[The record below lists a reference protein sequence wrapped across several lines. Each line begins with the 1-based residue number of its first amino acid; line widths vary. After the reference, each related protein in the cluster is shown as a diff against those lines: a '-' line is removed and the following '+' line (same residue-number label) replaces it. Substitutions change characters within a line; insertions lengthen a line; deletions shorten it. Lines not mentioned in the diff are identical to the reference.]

1 MKELAFKLTTGIVML
16 NGLGQLAASQIH
28 ILTSTKIFASEIG
41 FYLFLFIIFG
51 LVASFNVLL
60 LEKIQ
65 GMIFFV
71 VSCWITAGAG
81 YIYLKILQADLA
93 TQKALTMAEASDSLL
108 LVMMSIAIC
117 LVASL
122 VIPLLGWDKLKPTR
136 I

>member
-1 MKELAFKLTTGIVML
+1 MKELAFKLTTGIVLL

-41 FYLFLFIIFG
+41 IYLFLFIIFG
-51 LVASFNVLL
+51 LVTSFNVFL

-71 VSCWITAGAG
+71 VSCWVTAGAG

-93 TQKALTMAEASDSLL
+93 TQKALTLADASNSIL
-108 LVMMSIAIC
+108 LVTTSVAIC
-117 LVASL
+117 LVGSII
-122 VIPLLGWDKLKPTR
+122 IPSLGWDKLKSTR